1 MNIDRATVAVGL
13 KALSTISAGIFVGG
27 ALYINLVEHP
37 ARMDAPDMATA
48 VTSWKPSFTRAAN
61 IWKKFAL
68 TSSVTS
74 VAAYFV
80 TRNTAQENIGWL
92 VTGSMMLGIPVITIL
107 TIVPVNNQLLE
118 TENCIKEKGDDWI
131 SENLCLWNK
140 RHAYRTLLSLGA
152 LTGMVVLLIKGSK

>member
-1 MNIDRATVAVGL
+1 MTSIY
-13 KALSTISAGIFVGG
+13 LSQWRKIYNRFYFF
-27 ALYINLVEHP
+27 LQ
-37 ARMDAPDMATA
+37 
-48 VTSWKPSFTRAAN
+48 
-61 IWKKFAL
+61 KKFAL

-118 TENCIKEKGDDWI
+118 TENCIKEKGMCVFLMFLAFRVFLMFLMFPVIWPI
-131 SENLCLWNK
+131 KSQVFFIFILNLSKDTLCSSKLN
-140 RHAYRTLLSLGA
+140 RTIQG
-152 LTGMVVLLIKGSK
+152 IQRI